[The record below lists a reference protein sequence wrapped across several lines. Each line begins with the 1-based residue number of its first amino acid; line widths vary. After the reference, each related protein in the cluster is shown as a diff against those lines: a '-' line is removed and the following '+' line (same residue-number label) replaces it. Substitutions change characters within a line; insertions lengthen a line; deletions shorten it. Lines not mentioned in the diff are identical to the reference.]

1 MWLNQLFLVPDFLV
15 NYLQVLAIAD
25 GLHDV
30 YTLGKEAAAVHSSLM
45 TNLSKACHCF
55 SLFIKFRSP
64 RSIYLPVF
72 HVHAFL
78 DFSILKF

>member
-1 MWLNQLFLVPDFLV
+1 MTMRSNQLFLVLDFLA

-30 YTLGKEAAAVHSSLM
+30 YALGKEAAAVHSSLM

-55 SLFIKFRSP
+55 SLFIIFPSP
-64 RSIYLPVF
+64 ISIYLLVF
-72 HVHAFL
+72 HVHDVWYCL
-78 DFSILKF
+78 DI

>member
-1 MWLNQLFLVPDFLV
+1 MVS
-15 NYLQVLAIAD
+15 YLQVLAIAD

-55 SLFIKFRSP
+55 SLFITFP
-64 RSIYLPVF
+64 FNIITFF
-72 HVHAFL
+72 HVRGLLRFQL
-78 DFSILKF
+78 RTSLILAWF